1 MSVLKSFQTSD
12 EQIAVTNILSQVP
25 FLPVMRKEETEK
37 DYQLISS
44 LICCFIDYMRVQ
56 APQIDFDE
64 NILIVKNLK
73 FKI

>member
-12 EQIAVTNILSQVP
+12 EQIAVTNILSHVP

-64 NILIVKNLK
+64 NILIVKN
-73 FKI
+73 